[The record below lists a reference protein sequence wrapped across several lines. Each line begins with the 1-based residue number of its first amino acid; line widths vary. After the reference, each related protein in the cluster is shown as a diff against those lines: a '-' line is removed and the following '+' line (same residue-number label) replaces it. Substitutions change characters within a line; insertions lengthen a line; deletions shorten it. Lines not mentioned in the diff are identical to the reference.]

1 MPSVQTPQTEQADD
15 WMSMEP
21 ECWDPKGP
29 IIEALRLLALLETG
43 DTVDDVRRLIAVP
56 HHIEVSLRAFIVAHP
71 EESFAIE
78 FMLSFR
84 REVAKAFEHFVSMY
98 LVDKGES
105 PYHRAVPQSATM
117 SWQRNDSALTQVRQ
131 ALPPLRVSCYGRF
144 RAVSGQ
150 DELRQSVL
158 LSAETARDAVE

>member
-56 HHIEVSLRAFIVAHP
+56 HHIEASLQAFIVGHP
-71 EESFAIE
+71 EESFEIE
-78 FMLSFR
+78 CMLSFR
-84 REVAKAFEHFVSMY
+84 REVAKEFERFVSMY

-105 PYHRAVPQSATM
+105 LYHRAVPQFATM
-117 SWQRNDSALTQVRQ
+117 SWQRDDSALT
-131 ALPPLRVSCYGRF
+131 
-144 RAVSGQ
+144 
-150 DELRQSVL
+150 
-158 LSAETARDAVE
+158 

>member
-15 WMSMEP
+15 WMLMEP

-56 HHIEVSLRAFIVAHP
+56 DDIEASLRAFIVAHP
-71 EESFAIE
+71 DESFEIE
-78 FMLSFR
+78 CMLSFR
-84 REVAKAFEHFVSMY
+84 REVAEAFERVVSMY

-105 PYHRAVPQSATM
+105 LYHRTLPQSANIG
-117 SWQRNDSALTQVRQ
+117 SLHA
-131 ALPPLRVSCYGRF
+131 
-144 RAVSGQ
+144 
-150 DELRQSVL
+150 
-158 LSAETARDAVE
+158 